1 MSLVVKV
8 GADLANFDRQMKRL
22 TKDITKVSDKFK
34 SVGTKMST
42 AITLPILAIGA
53 AAVKTGAE
61 FEASMSKVAA
71 ISGASGD
78 ELSSLEKQA
87 RDLGATT
94 QFSASQAA
102 EGMQFLAMAGY
113 KTNDILD
120 SMPGLLD
127 LAAAGALE
135 LGSAADITSNIM
147 SGFGIEASKTGH
159 VADVLAKAASSA
171 NTDVA
176 QLGEAMKYLA
186 PSAKTL
192 GWSLEESASA
202 VMAMGDA
209 GIQGSMAG
217 QAFASSLGRLAA
229 PTKKMKKVMEET
241 GIAFFDANGTMKS
254 MPDVIKELEKGTEGM
269 TDKQKSATLTTLF
282 GAEAY
287 KHWAVL
293 IDKGSE
299 SLGKNTDMLVT
310 ADGAANQMATT
321 MNDNLIGR
329 VKEMQSAFEE
339 VGIVIYNALQPAL
352 EAIVSVITTIA
363 NAFINLSPAI
373 QTIIIA
379 VAGFAAAIGPIL
391 VMVGTGI
398 MLFGQMQAALTIL
411 GISFGAI
418 AAPIALA
425 VAAIIGI
432 IAIFVL
438 FGDEIKAF
446 WNKNFKPIIDQMISI
461 VLTSLKPAFDQGF
474 KTISAIVKDT
484 FAIIKRVYHEIL
496 EPIFKL
502 AESYIKS
509 FLLPAFQVVF
519 TAIGSVVSDAFKEI
533 KNVWNNVLK
542 PILNGIISFING
554 VFSGNWSKAWEGL
567 VQIFSGVFNGIKAA
581 AKAPINAVISMVNG
595 LIKGLNKLSIPD
607 WVPGVGGKGINIPS
621 IPMLATG
628 GNVMGSGSFIAG
640 EAGAELIQKS
650 GSSVKVTPLSSGEK
664 SGGITGAIGGSK
676 VEKLLEKIANSNQVV
691 VLDTGELVGKTYKE
705 YDRVGGN
712 KTVLTER
719 WGI

>member
-8 GADLANFDRQMKRL
+8 GADLANFDRQMRRL
-22 TKDITKVSDKFK
+22 TREISTVSDKFK
-34 SVGTKMST
+34 DVGAKMSS
-42 AITLPILAIGA
+42 AITLPILAVGA
-53 AAVKTGAE
+53 AAVKTGSE

-78 ELSSLEKQA
+78 ELSSLEQQA
-87 RDLGATT
+87 RDLGKST

-102 EGMQFLAMAGY
+102 DGMQYLAMAGF
-113 KTNDILD
+113 KTNDILNA
-120 SMPGLLD
+120 MPGLLD

-135 LGSAADITSNIM
+135 LGDAADIASNIM
-147 SGFGIEASKTGH
+147 SGFGISTDKSGH

-192 GWSLEESASA
+192 GWSLEESTAA

-229 PTKKMKKVMEET
+229 PTKKMNKVMKET

-293 IDKGSE
+293 LDKGSD
-299 SLGKNTDMLVT
+299 SLGKNTGMLET

-321 MNDNLIGR
+321 MNDNLMGR

-339 VGIVIYNALQPAL
+339 MGIIIYNALQPAL
-352 EAIVSVITTIA
+352 EVIVSALTNLA
-363 NAFINLSPAI
+363 QAFGNLSPAI
-373 QTIIIA
+373 QQIILA
-379 VAGFAAAIGPIL
+379 VAAFVAAIGPIL
-391 VMVGTGI
+391 GAVAIGI
-398 MLFGQMQAALTIL
+398 TLFGQMQAALTIL
-411 GISFGAI
+411 GVSFAAI
-418 AAPIALA
+418 AAPIAIA
-425 VAAIIGI
+425 IAAIIGI

-461 VLTSLKPAFDQGF
+461 VLTSLKPAFDEGF
-474 KTISAIVKDT
+474 KTISAIVKDC
-484 FAIIKRVYHEIL
+484 FDIIKRVYYEIL
-496 EPIFKL
+496 EPVFKVL
-502 AESYIKS
+502 GSFIKTI
-509 FLLPAFQVVF
+509 LLPAFQVAF
-519 TAIGSVVSDAFKEI
+519 TAIGSVVSDAFKGI
-533 KNVWNNVLK
+533 KSVWQNVLK

-554 VFSGNWSKAWEGL
+554 AFSGNWSKAWEGL
-567 VQIFSGVFNGIKAA
+567 VQIFKGVFSGLKLA
-581 AKAPINAVISMVNG
+581 AKAPINAIISMVNG
-595 LIKGLNKLSIPD
+595 LIRGLNKLSIPD
-607 WVPGVGGKGINIPS
+607 WVPGVGGKGINIPTL
-621 IPMLATG
+621 PMLATG
-628 GNVMGSGSFIAG
+628 GSVMGSGSFIAG

-650 GSSVKVTPLSSGEK
+650 GSSVKVTPLSSSEK
-664 SGGITGAIGGSK
+664 SGGIGGA
-676 VEKLLEKIANSNQVV
+676 LNSDVV
-691 VLDTGELVGKTYKE
+691 IELVQQWN
-705 YDRVGGN
+705 GGQVMSYIN
-712 KTVLTER
+712 KGNARLNRARDGFLSKTV
-719 WGI
+719 